1 MDSIR
6 DFIKDEVEFFKSLV
20 DKVILEKL
28 EYVNLIE
35 DLFFKQLKLQE
46 IIYKEY
52 IVYFEIFVGDFCG
65 NFFIIDGGGLFVV
78 CSLEIKFILE
88 IIKFNLLKYRF
99 G

>member
-35 DLFFKQLKLQE
+35 DLFFKQLKL
-46 IIYKEY
+46 
-52 IVYFEIFVGDFCG
+52 
-65 NFFIIDGGGLFVV
+65 
-78 CSLEIKFILE
+78 
-88 IIKFNLLKYRF
+88 
-99 G
+99 